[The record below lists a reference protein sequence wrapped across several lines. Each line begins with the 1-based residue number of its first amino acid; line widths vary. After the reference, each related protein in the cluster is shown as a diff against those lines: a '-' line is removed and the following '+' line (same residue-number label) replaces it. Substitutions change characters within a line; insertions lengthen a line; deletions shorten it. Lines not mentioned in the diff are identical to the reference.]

1 MNPYMDKIIED
12 AGSYAVYGKAL
23 GDNMRKDVEYGTDP
37 WKKASGA
44 IPEIAGVDRNFG
56 SRSARIEELNRQ
68 IAELESKLKGH
79 DVESEMGKYKFVFD
93 ADPSAYM
100 THQQSLRNAK
110 ATEEIR
116 KSNDQKSERETLRNS
131 WKESGTSLLVA
142 RYDLADAENA
152 YKQAVSAGDPDGIS
166 KAGLALSR
174 AKANYSAKLR
184 ENDALR
190 AKVYENFGIKAM
202 PQEEIKDVDLYS
214 ADDDENYRSAAVLQR
229 TKNDLN
235 ALQKEVKT
243 DNVAIHPT
251 EKKKNIAAWTS
262 RLDALEKQM
271 KDSTLSDKNRGDLEL
286 QVQEIRE
293 AIRNYGK
300 PAGKGGQTP
309 KVTQADLDKMNF
321 TDLKRKGY
329 GWLKSVR
336 DAGLTHPDLEKAINA
351 TRGKK

>member
-1 MNPYMDKIIED
+1 MAFIDSIIPAD
-12 AGSYAVYGKAL
+12 STTGKVVAL
-23 GDNMRKDVEYGTDP
+23 GRTYAE
-37 WKKASGA
+37 SG
-44 IPEIAGVDRNFG
+44 DRD
-56 SRSARIEELNRQ
+56 AR
-68 IAELESKLKGH
+68 IAELEAELAEIRKQKQSL
-79 DVESEMGKYKFVFD
+79 DVEADMGRYKFQYD
-93 ADPSAYM
+93 ADPSTYM
-100 THQQSLRNAK
+100 GYRQNLRTAEQ
-110 ATEEIR
+110 TEKIR

-152 YKQAVSAGDPDGIS
+152 YKQAVSSGDPDGIS

-174 AKANYSAKLR
+174 AKANYQAKLR

-190 AKVYENFGIKAM
+190 DKVYENFGIKAM
-202 PQEEIKDVDLYS
+202 PQEEIKDDDLYN
-214 ADDDENYRSAAVLQR
+214 ADSDENYRSAAVLQR

-243 DNVAIHPT
+243 DNVAIHPK
-251 EKKKNIAAWTS
+251 EKAKNIEGWTS
-262 RLDALEKQM
+262 RLGALEKQM
-271 KDSTLSDKNRGDLEL
+271 QDSTLSDKNRGDLEL

-300 PAGKGGQTP
+300 PAGKGGQVP

-321 TDLKRKGY
+321 TELKRKGY

-336 DAGLTHPDLEKAINA
+336 DAGLTHPDLESAINA
-351 TRGKK
+351 TRRGKK

>member
-1 MNPYMDKIIED
+1 MSYFDAILPKNTGTEILGMANGSAAAS
-12 AGSYAVYGKAL
+12 AGS
-23 GDNMRKDVEYGTDP
+23 
-37 WKKASGA
+37 
-44 IPEIAGVDRNFG
+44 
-56 SRSARIEELNRQ
+56 SRDAR
-68 IAELESKLKGH
+68 IAELEKELS
-79 DVESEMGKYKFVFD
+79 DVQARRKALDTEEGMAKYKFVFD
-93 ADPSAYM
+93 ADPSAYLNLK
-100 THQQSLRNAK
+100 QSLRNAK
-110 ATEEIR
+110 ATEDIR

-202 PQEEIKDVDLYS
+202 PQEEVKDVDLYS
-214 ADDDENYRSAAVLQR
+214 ADDDENYKSAAVLQR

-262 RLDALEKQM
+262 RLDDLEKQM

-300 PAGKGGQTP
+300 PAGKGGQLP
-309 KVTQADLDKMNF
+309 KVTQAEVDKMNF

-329 GWLKSVR
+329 SWLVSIR
-336 DAGLTHPDLEKAINA
+336 DAGLTHPDLDRAINA
-351 TRGKK
+351 TRNKGKK

>member
-1 MNPYMDKIIED
+1 MSYFDAILPKNTGTEILGMANGSAEAS
-12 AGSYAVYGKAL
+12 AGSTR
-23 GDNMRKDVEYGTDP
+23 D
-37 WKKASGA
+37 
-44 IPEIAGVDRNFG
+44 
-56 SRSARIEELNRQ
+56 SR
-68 IAELESKLKGH
+68 IAELEKELA
-79 DVESEMGKYKFVFD
+79 DVQARRKALNTEEGMAKYKFVFD
-93 ADPSAYM
+93 ADPSAYLNLK
-100 THQQSLRNAK
+100 QNLRNAE
-110 ATEEIR
+110 ATKQIHEA
-116 KSNDQKSERETLRNS
+116 NDKKSERESLRNS

-152 YKQAVSAGDPDGIS
+152 YKQAVSASDPDAVS

-184 ENDALR
+184 ENEALR
-190 AKVYENFGIKAM
+190 SKVYENFGIKVQDT
-202 PQEEIKDVDLYS
+202 PKEEELYRPE
-214 ADDDENYRSAAVLQR
+214 DDENYRSAAMLQR

-262 RLDALEKQM
+262 RLDDLEQQM

-300 PAGKGGQTP
+300 PAGKGGQLP
-309 KVTQADLDKMNF
+309 KVTQADLDKMNYAE
-321 TDLKRKGY
+321 LIRKSY
-329 GWLKSVR
+329 EWLTSVR
-336 DAGLTHPDLEKAINA
+336 DAGLKHPDLDKAINA
-351 TRGKK
+351 TRKKGKK